1 MSTNTNPTSISTSVG
16 PWEQPWPA
24 GELEELGSCPICA
37 NEKRERLYGPASA
50 MNMVRDS
57 KMPAF

>member
-1 MSTNTNPTSISTSVG
+1 MAAAFTDHQII
-16 PWEQPWPA
+16 A
-24 GELEELGSCPICA
+24 GL
-37 NEKRERLYGPASA
+37 NPASA